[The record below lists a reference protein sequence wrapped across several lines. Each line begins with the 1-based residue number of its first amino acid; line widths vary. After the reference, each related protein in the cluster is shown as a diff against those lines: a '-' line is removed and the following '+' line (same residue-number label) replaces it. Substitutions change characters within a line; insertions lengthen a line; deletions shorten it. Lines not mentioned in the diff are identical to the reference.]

1 MIEHR
6 ENEHLCLICEEDR
19 QKKISERHEVPE
31 EAEEPEVSYA
41 TLKESSSAFGES
53 EARKESRENKTSNR
67 TLARIVLAG
76 VLFLIGAIFN
86 TALHATPFSIAEYIV
101 LIPAYLLVGGP
112 VLLAAFRNIRHGK
125 VFDEMFLM
133 SIATI
138 GAMKFISCRRPL
150 ESCSSM
156 RSENICKT

>member
-19 QKKISERHEVPE
+19 KKKISERKEAPE

-41 TLKESSSAFGES
+41 MLKGSSSALGES
-53 EARKESRENKTSNR
+53 EVLDAKLKKSKSTAREPEALKESRENKTSNK
-67 TLARIVLAG
+67 TLERIVLAG
-76 VLFLIGAIFN
+76 VLFLIGTIFN
-86 TALHATPFSIAEYIV
+86 GALHATPFSIAEYAV
-101 LIPAYLLVGGP
+101 LVPAYLLVGAP
-112 VLLAAFRNIRHGK
+112 VLLAAFQNIRHGK

-138 GAMKFISCRRPL
+138 GAM
-150 ESCSSM
+150 
-156 RSENICKT
+156 